1 MSNSATLFGRGYLG
15 TAIYNHFTKNGIK
28 TYWYAHDTKE
38 HIIIG
43 DIIINAAGF
52 TGFPNIDECEIKR
65 KECIEGNVVWPIFLE
80 NRYKN
85 YPILHLS
92 SGCIY
97 QGYKSK
103 GKGWTESDPA
113 NFSGSFYSLC
123 KTIEQEHLD
132 LEYNY
137 LLRIRMPFAKDNSDR
152 NYLNKLRKYP
162 KLVDGENSL
171 SCLDDVVRVVLF
183 FAQSFPEP
191 GIYNVC
197 NEGHIGAKEI
207 ADMMGLQ
214 KEWFTREEFD
224 NFVSTPK
231 SFTTLNTDKL
241 QKIFPIRDVR
251 EAIRSCL

>member
-1 MSNSATLFGRGYLG
+1 MSKKITLFGHGYIG
-15 TAIYNHFTKNGIK
+15 TAIAKYLTSQGQDF
-28 TYWYAHDTKE
+28 YWYHHNE
-38 HIIIG
+38 NLVIMSNV
-43 DIIINAAGF
+43 IINASGY
-52 TGFPNIDECEIKR
+52 TGFPNVEGCESHKEETIDGNIIWPMEIER
-65 KECIEGNVVWPIFLE
+65 RSQYIPVI
-80 NRYKN
+80 
-85 YPILHLS
+85 HLS
-92 SGCIY
+92 SACVY
-97 QGYKSK
+97 DGYKLN
-103 GKGWTESDPA
+103 GKGWTEEDSP
-113 NFSGSFYSLC
+113 NFNKSFYSLT
-123 KTIEQEHLD
+123 KRFVQQKLD
-132 LEYNY
+132 LKNNY

-162 KLVDGENSL
+162 KLIDGENSL

-183 FAQSFPEP
+183 FAQTFPEP

-224 NFVSTPK
+224 KFVSTPR

-251 EAIRSCL
+251 EAIKSCL